1 MAGVMMDLIVEI
13 LGLGLLYACFW
24 FILSIIF
31 KRNDIA
37 DIAWGLGYILL
48 CAYLFWTQA
57 VTDLSILMYDL
68 VALWGLRLSLH
79 IGIRN
84 SKKPEDFRYNNWRK
98 EWGKAFY
105 LRSFLQVYLLQVV
118 ILLVVSTPLIIV
130 SQFGSN
136 IINGYSITLTI
147 FWLIGFIWQALADY
161 QLAQF
166 KKHRTDKDQVLQTG
180 LWKYSRHPNY
190 FGEILMWWSIGLIAV
205 PLEWGWIGLISPLL
219 ISYLLLNVSG
229 VPMLEKRYEGN
240 LAFES
245 YKKKTPAVF
254 PKFKFKD

>member
-1 MAGVMMDLIVEI
+1 MMGLMLEVLA
-13 LGLGLLYACFW
+13 LGFLYACLW
-24 FILSIIF
+24 FSLSIIL

-37 DIAWGLGYILL
+37 DIAWGIGYILL
-48 CAYLFWTQA
+48 CAYLFWTQ
-57 VTDLSILMYDL
+57 DLSDLAILMYAL
-68 VALWGLRLSLH
+68 VTLWGLRLSLH
-79 IGIRN
+79 IGLRN

-105 LRSFLQVYLLQVV
+105 LRSFLQVYLLQVL

-130 SQFGSN
+130 SEFGSN
-136 IINGYSITLTI
+136 IINVYSIVLSI
-147 FWLIGFIWQALADY
+147 LWLIGFMWQALADY
-161 QLAQF
+161 QLTQF
-166 KKHRTDKDQVLQTG
+166 KKHRTDKEQVLQTG

-205 PLEWGWIGLISPLL
+205 PLAWGWIGLISPLL

-240 LAFES
+240 SAFEA

-254 PKFKFKD
+254 PKFRFKD

>member
-1 MAGVMMDLIVEI
+1 MMSLILEI
-13 LGLGLLYACFW
+13 LGLGFLYASFW
-24 FILSIIF
+24 FVLSIIF

-37 DIAWGLGYILL
+37 DIAWGIGYILL
-48 CAYLFWTQA
+48 CGYLLWTQE
-57 VTDLSILMYDL
+57 VNDLAILMYAL
-68 VALWGLRLSLH
+68 VTLWGLRLSLH

-84 SKKPEDFRYNNWRK
+84 SKKSEDFRYNNWRK
-98 EWGKAFY
+98 EWGNAFY

-118 ILLVVSTPLIIV
+118 ILLVVSTPLVIV

-136 IINGYSITLTI
+136 ILNVYSITLSI
-147 FWLIGFIWQALADY
+147 LWFVGFMWQAVADN

-166 KKHRTDKDQVLQTG
+166 KKHRTDKEQVLQTG

-205 PLEWGWIGLISPLL
+205 PLEWGWIALISPFL

-240 LAFES
+240 AAFES

-254 PKFKFKD
+254 PRFKFKH

>member
-1 MAGVMMDLIVEI
+1 MMSLILEI
-13 LGLGLLYACFW
+13 LGLGFLYASFW
-24 FILSIIF
+24 FALSIIF

-37 DIAWGLGYILL
+37 DIAWGIGYILL
-48 CAYLFWTQA
+48 CAYLFWTQS
-57 VTDLSILMYDL
+57 VTDLSVLMYVL
-68 VALWGLRLSLH
+68 VTCWGLRLSLH

-84 SKKPEDFRYNNWRK
+84 SKKSEDFRYNNWRK
-98 EWGKAFY
+98 EWGKSFY

-118 ILLVVSTPLIIV
+118 ILIVVSMPLILV
-130 SQFGSN
+130 AEFGSN
-136 IINGYSITLTI
+136 IINGYSIALSI
-147 FWLIGFIWQALADY
+147 IWLIGFMWQAIADY
-161 QLAQF
+161 QLTQF
-166 KKHRTDKDQVLQTG
+166 KKHRTDKEQVLQTG

-205 PLEWGWIGLISPLL
+205 PLAWGWIALISPFL

-240 LAFES
+240 AAFES

-254 PKFKFKD
+254 PRFKFKN